1 MAEIIETNETTTTP
15 DNNMYIDTINE
26 LKQTTVSKAQYEQV
40 LAENKKLLD
49 SLANGDYSKPVEPEK
64 PKHDLDK
71 LCKEWQATF
80 GMNGFLEP
88 CRTALAYRDA
98 YLEDKGIDIMVGNA
112 HNSNVEHKAEA
123 YESAN
128 NAAEVIRSCIEDC
141 GGSDKTFFSLLC
153 DRTAED
159 PTLLRWIADKNKKF
173 KK

>member
-1 MAEIIETNETTTTP
+1 MAEIIETTETTTTTP

-49 SLANGDYSKPVEPEK
+49 SLANGDYSKPAEPEK

-71 LCKEWQATF
+71 LCKEWQATC

-98 YLEDKGIDIMVGNA
+98 YLEDNGVDLFAPNA
-112 HNSNVEHKAEA
+112 CNPA
-123 YESAN
+123 YEQKPEDLESAN

-153 DRTAED
+153 DRTQDD
-159 PTLLRWIADKNKKF
+159 PTFLRAIASRNKS

>member
-1 MAEIIETNETTTTP
+1 MAEIIETTETTTTTP

-49 SLANGDYSKPVEPEK
+49 SLANGDYSKPAEPEK
-64 PKHDLDK
+64 PKHDLEALK
-71 LCKEWQATF
+71 AKWEKTKGLNSNLIPMKAA
-80 GMNGFLEP
+80 LE
-88 CRTALAYRDA
+88 YRDA
-98 YLEDKGIDIMVGNA
+98 YLEDNGVDLFAPNA
-112 HNSNVEHKAEA
+112 CNPA
-123 YESAN
+123 YEQKPEDLESAN

-153 DRTAED
+153 DRTQDD
-159 PTLLRWIADKNKKF
+159 PTFLRTIANRNKS